1 MNLPRLTR
9 QRRLARWS
17 MVVERAW
24 PEFSPVA
31 ALLVLFVCAALLDG
45 PQQLPPLLHAALLV
59 VLVLSSAALLR
70 RGLRRIRTPS
80 PLEIDRRLE
89 AAAGLAH
96 RPLAT
101 LFDRPAGLGDPT
113 LWRAHREAATR
124 AVDRLRWPPPR
135 LSLGP
140 RDPFALQGLLVI
152 GLIAC
157 VAIAGADA
165 PARLGHALWPTLP
178 RATPV
183 APPTVTAWATPP
195 GYTGLPPFALPPANG
210 AKEVLVSL
218 PEGSR
223 IDIAVAGAG
232 AATPVLTA
240 PQPAAPAIEPLDA
253 GNFRATALPTADGVL
268 AVGLGGGTLARWR
281 VALVADVAPVVA
293 WSKPPAA
300 TRARNPAVRFQ
311 YTATHAYGV
320 TAMVAE
326 LRLRDRPDAP
336 PLVIPLPLPG
346 ASAHSAHGSRTEDL
360 TAHPWAGLPVVATP
374 VGRDGAGKEGR
385 GASAPLLLPER
396 VFSHPMA
403 KALIAARRALVLGQ
417 PGPVADQL
425 DVLADDAPAWTPEP
439 AGLAQL
445 RQLTTGLRAMPPAVD
460 AAQSGL
466 WTLALKLEEG
476 GPARTAAALAR
487 AQTALREGLA
497 AHADRAEI
505 EKRAQALKDALERH
519 AQALAEARRRD
530 PSAARPNLDPA
541 RKALDKLREASRG
554 GKQEEAQADMAELDR
569 ALQELREANR
579 DETARARA
587 RSAQAR
593 QKGARNQT
601 VMGDM
606 LKREGT
612 LLDHAQGREA
622 GIDPPRGSLNFPPG
636 GVNDAFRDPALAARD
651 AHPNA
656 RAVDANMQAAL
667 RRVLGELMSTHGEL
681 TGKVPPELG
690 RADQAMRDG
699 ATALRAGQDGV
710 AAADMQRAI
719 EALQQ
724 GGQSMR
730 DQVKQKFGPSSK
742 QDGQGQDGQGQDG
755 QGEEQGDQGQDAQG
769 QDAQG
774 QGGER
779 GRGQLGMGEV
789 EGDDGGPDGSGY
801 GPEDQAQAGG
811 RDPFGRPLGG
821 PPGPGAQYGDGRE
834 TKLPGAGEGG
844 RTRAVQQ
851 ELRRRGADLS
861 RPPEERDYIGRLLG
875 PQ

>member
-1 MNLPRLTR
+1 M
-9 QRRLARWS
+9 LA
-17 MVVERAW
+17 ERAW

-31 ALLVLFVCAALLDG
+31 ALLVVFVCAALLDG
-45 PQQLPPLLHAALLV
+45 PQQLPPLLHAAVLAI
-59 VLVLSSAALLR
+59 LVLSSAALLR
-70 RGLRRIRTPS
+70 RGIRRIRTPS
-80 PLEIDRRLE
+80 APEIDRRLE

-113 LWRAHREAATR
+113 LWRAHRAAATR

-135 LSLGP
+135 LSLGA

-157 VAIAGADA
+157 LAIAGADA
-165 PARLGHALWPTLP
+165 PARLGHALWPMLP

-183 APPTVTAWATPP
+183 PPPTVTAWATPP
-195 GYTGLPPFALPPANG
+195 GYTGLPPFALPPADG

-223 IDIAVAGAG
+223 VDVAVGG
-232 AATPVLTA
+232 TGSATPVLTA
-240 PQPAAPAIEPLDA
+240 PQPAAPAIEPLDP
-253 GNFRATALPTADGVL
+253 GNFRATALPTADGAL
-268 AVGLGGGTLARWR
+268 TVGLGGGTLAHWR
-281 VALVADVAPVVA
+281 VALVADAAPVVA
-293 WSKPPAA
+293 WSKPPTA
-300 TRARNPAVRFQ
+300 TRARIPAVRFQ

-326 LRLRDRPDAP
+326 LRLRDRLDAP
-336 PLVIPLPLPG
+336 PLVVPLPLPG
-346 ASAHSAHGSRTEDL
+346 ASARSAHGSRTEDL

-385 GASAPLLLPER
+385 DEPAPLLLPER
-396 VFSHPMA
+396 AFSHPMA
-403 KALIAARRALVLGQ
+403 KALIAARRALVLG
-417 PGPVADQL
+417 PPAPVADQL
-425 DVLADDAPAWTPEP
+425 DALADDAPAWAPEP

-445 RQLTTGLRAMPPAVD
+445 RALIPGLRATPPAVN
-460 AAQSGL
+460 AAVDTAQAGL

-497 AHADRAEI
+497 AHADRAEV

-519 AQALAEARRRD
+519 AQALAEERRRD

-541 RKALDKLREASRG
+541 RKALDKLREASRA
-554 GKQEEAQADMAELDR
+554 GKPDEARADMAELDR

-579 DETARARA
+579 DEAARARA

-593 QKGARNQT
+593 RKGTRNQT

-606 LKREGT
+606 LKREGG

-636 GVNDAFRDPALAARD
+636 GVNDAYRDPSLAARD
-651 AHPNA
+651 SQPNA
-656 RAVDANMQAAL
+656 RMNDANIQAAL

-699 ATALRAGQDGV
+699 ATALWAGQDSV
-710 AAADMQRAI
+710 AAADIQRAI

-724 GGQSMR
+724 GGKSMR
-730 DQVKQKFGPSSK
+730 DQVRQKFGPPSK
-742 QDGQGQDGQGQDG
+742 NEGQSEDGQDP
-755 QGEEQGDQGQDAQG
+755 GDQGQDAQG

-774 QGGER
+774 QNGQGQDGQDAQGQGGER
-779 GRGQLGMGEV
+779 GQGQLGTGEI
-789 EGDDGGPDGSGY
+789 EGEDGPDGSGY
-801 GPEDQAQAGG
+801 GLGDQAQAGG

-834 TKLPGAGEGG
+834 TKIPGAGEGG

>member
-9 QRRLARWS
+9 QRWLARWS
-17 MVVERAW
+17 MLAERAW

-45 PQQLPPLLHAALLV
+45 PQRLPPLLHAAVLAV
-59 VLVLSSAALLR
+59 VVLSSVLLLR
-70 RGLRRIRTPS
+70 RGFLRITKPS
-80 PLEIDRRLE
+80 APEIDRRLE
-89 AAAGLAH
+89 AAAGLRH

-157 VAIAGADA
+157 LAIAGTDA

-178 RATPV
+178 RAAPV

-195 GYTGLPPFALPPANG
+195 GYTGLPPFALPPADG

-223 IDIAVAGAG
+223 VDVAVGGAG
-232 AATPVLTA
+232 ATTPVLAA
-240 PQPAAPAIEPLDA
+240 PQPAAPTVEPLDP
-253 GNFRATALPTADGVL
+253 GNFRATAQPTADGAL
-268 AVGLGGGTLARWR
+268 TVGLGAGTLARWR
-281 VALVADVAPVVA
+281 VSLIPDVAPVVA

-300 TRARNPAVRFQ
+300 TRARIPAVRFQ

-320 TAMVAE
+320 TAMAAE
-326 LRLRDRPDAP
+326 VRLRDRPDAP
-336 PLVIPLPLPG
+336 PLMIPLPLPG

-360 TAHPWAGLPVVATP
+360 TAHPWAGLTVAATP

-385 GASAPLLLPER
+385 GSAAVLLLPER
-396 VFSHPMA
+396 TFSHPMA
-403 KALIAARRALVLGQ
+403 KALIAARRALVLGS
-417 PGPVADQL
+417 PAPVADQL
-425 DVLADDAPAWTPEP
+425 DALADDAPAWAQEP

-445 RQLTTGLRAMPPAVD
+445 RALIPGLRANPSAVD
-460 AAQSGL
+460 AAETGL

-505 EKRAQALKDALERH
+505 ERRAQTLKDALERH

-530 PSAARPNLDPA
+530 PAAARPNLDPA
-541 RKALDKLREASRG
+541 RKALDKLRQASRD
-554 GKQEEAQADMAELDR
+554 GKPDEAQADMAELDR

-579 DETARARA
+579 DEAARARA

-622 GIDPPRGSLNFPPG
+622 GNDPPRGSLNFPPG
-636 GVNDAFRDPALAARD
+636 GLNDAYRDPSLAARD
-651 AHPNA
+651 AQPNA
-656 RAVDANMQAAL
+656 RAADANIQAAL

-710 AAADMQRAI
+710 AAANIQRAI
-719 EALQQ
+719 EALQK

-730 DQVKQKFGPSSK
+730 DQVRQKFGPPSK
-742 QDGQGQDGQGQDG
+742 GGGEGQDGQDQGDQGQDGQGQ
-755 QGEEQGDQGQDAQG
+755 EG

-774 QGGER
+774 QGGQ
-779 GRGQLGMGEV
+779 GGQGQLGMGEV
-789 EGDDGGPDGSGY
+789 EGDDGPDGSGY
-801 GPEDQAQAGG
+801 GPEDQAQAQAGG

-834 TKLPGAGEGG
+834 TKVPGAGEGG
-844 RTRAVQQ
+844 RTRAVQE
-851 ELRRRGADLS
+851 ELRRRGADQS